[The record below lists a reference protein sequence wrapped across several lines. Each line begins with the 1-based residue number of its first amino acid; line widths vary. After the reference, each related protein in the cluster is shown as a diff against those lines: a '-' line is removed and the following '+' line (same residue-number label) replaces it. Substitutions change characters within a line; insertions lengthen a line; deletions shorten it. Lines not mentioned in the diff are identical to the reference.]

1 MVAGLGLRWEHRF
14 GAGELIYWLGLGVL
28 ERIIQGLGVRLS
40 MDGNVLCMA
49 EANECSGAEVDTDI
63 R

>member
-28 ERIIQGLGVRLS
+28 ERIIQGLDVRFP
-40 MDGNVLCMA
+40 MDGDVLCMV
-49 EANECSGAEVDTDI
+49 EANEGLGAEVDTDI